1 MKKNSGPDGFTNEF
15 FQTFKEEITLILD
28 KLSQR
33 IVTERLLLSFYWV
46 SKIPDKDIIR
56 KNSIFLMNIHDY
68 ILNKI
73 YIYIYKQD
81 TQKSTHHYQVRFFS
95 PKKIQLI

>member
-1 MKKNSGPDGFTNEF
+1 MKKNPGPDGFTNEF

-33 IVTERLLLSFYWV
+33 IVTGRLLLSLYWV

-56 KNSIFLMNIHDY
+56 KN
-68 ILNKI
+68 
-73 YIYIYKQD
+73 
-81 TQKSTHHYQVRFFS
+81 
-95 PKKIQLI
+95 

>member
-73 YIYIYKQD
+73 YIYIYINKIHKKVHIII
-81 TQKSTHHYQVRFFS
+81 KSGFFP
-95 PKKIQLI
+95 PKKYS

>member
-1 MKKNSGPDGFTNEF
+1 MKKNPGPDGFTNEF

-56 KNSIFLMNIHDY
+56 KN
-68 ILNKI
+68 
-73 YIYIYKQD
+73 
-81 TQKSTHHYQVRFFS
+81 
-95 PKKIQLI
+95 

>member
-1 MKKNSGPDGFTNEF
+1 MKKNPGPDGFTNEF

-33 IVTERLLLSFYWV
+33 IVIERLLLSFYWI

-56 KNSIFLMNIHDY
+56 KNSIFFMNIHDD
-68 ILNKI
+68 ILNK
-73 YIYIYKQD
+73 IYIYKQD

-95 PKKIQLI
+95 PKKHS